1 MTAMIQAREKQAID
15 AYLKLLKNKGVHD
28 TNLEKR
34 YLFLEKL
41 CTHLATKNV
50 NGVDYRFAVEAVMDE
65 IPHDDWH
72 TSLSIAREYFAFW
85 AQDIK
90 SIAAYSRAQKFDVND
105 DGWKPAPTN
114 LKAITDGLD
123 AIKFETSETWPL
135 KAYTMALRGEGA
147 ELPLVDARVK
157 LAKIMLIRLREA
169 PERDQRYY
177 RMVVDLTLPLFK
189 SKDSRKIF
197 LVAVREFYH
206 FWIGNPEAASMVLK
220 DGTGNILV

>member
-1 MTAMIQAREKQAID
+1 MIQAREKQAID

-28 TNLEKR
+28 ASLEKR

-41 CTHLATKNV
+41 CTHLATRQL
-50 NGVDYRFAVEAVMDE
+50 NGVDYRFAVEAVMEE

-72 TSLSIAREYFAFW
+72 ASLSFAREYFAFW

-90 SIAAYSRAQKFDVND
+90 SIAAYSRAQKFDVNVEH
-105 DGWKPAPTN
+105 WKPVPTT

-123 AIKFETSETWPL
+123 AEKFETSETWPL

-147 ELPLVDARVK
+147 ELPLVDARIK
-157 LAKIMLIRLREA
+157 LAKIMLIRLRSA
-169 PERDQRYY
+169 PERDQKYY
-177 RMVVDLTLPLFK
+177 RIVVDLTLPLFK

-220 DGTGNILV
+220 DGTGNMLI